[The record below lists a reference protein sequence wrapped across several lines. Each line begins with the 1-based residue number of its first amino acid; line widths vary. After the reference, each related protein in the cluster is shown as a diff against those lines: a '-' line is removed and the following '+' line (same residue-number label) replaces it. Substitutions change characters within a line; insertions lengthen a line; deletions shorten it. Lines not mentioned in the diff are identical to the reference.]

1 MFTLSKN
8 PHGFSHAKTA
18 DQCKQNARHKGQTR
32 VSQSERS
39 TRLFIIMN
47 EKRYTRKFCR
57 QHGRKVTWIILNRG
71 DLPRIMSNKTTF
83 WTL

>member
-1 MFTLSKN
+1 MFILSEN

-32 VSQSERS
+32 VSQSEHS

-47 EKRYTRKFCR
+47 EKRYTRKFLSPTR
-57 QHGRKVTWIILNRG
+57 PESYLDYLK
-71 DLPRIMSNKTTF
+71 
-83 WTL
+83 

>member
-8 PHGFSHAKTA
+8 PHVFSHAKTA
-18 DQCKQNARHKGQTR
+18 DQSKQNARHKGQAR

-47 EKRYTRKFCR
+47 EKRYTGKFLSPTR
-57 QHGRKVTWIILNRG
+57 PESYLDYLK
-71 DLPRIMSNKTTF
+71 
-83 WTL
+83 